1 MRRIV
6 AIALHTVREA
16 ARERIALVA
25 LLFGAGLVASSYV
38 LSPLALGE
46 GQKIVTDFGL
56 AGASLLA
63 TILAITLG
71 SNLLSKELDRRTIY
85 AVLSKPIRRFEFL
98 FGKFFGLW
106 TASGLLLA
114 GMTAMVLAL
123 LLAVYGQ
130 LPWVVLGSLGLSIV
144 ELGIVTAFVVLFS
157 SFSTPG
163 LTALFTAAVLV
174 AGQFSEDI
182 LYFGSQKTSPVLSA
196 VTEAVYWVLPH
207 LTVFNAR
214 GLVTHGIAVP
224 PERLLFGFA
233 YGLLYC
239 GAVLTIASTIFDRR
253 EFR

>member
-182 LYFGSQKTSPVLSA
+182 LYFGSQKAAPVLRA

-207 LTVFNAR
+207 MTVFNAQ

-239 GAVLTIASTIFDRR
+239 SAVLTIASTIFDRR